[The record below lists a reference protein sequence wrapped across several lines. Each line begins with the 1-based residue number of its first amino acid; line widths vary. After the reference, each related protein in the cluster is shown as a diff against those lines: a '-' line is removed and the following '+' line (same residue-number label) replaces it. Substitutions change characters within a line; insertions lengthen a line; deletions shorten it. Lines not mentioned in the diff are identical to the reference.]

1 MHFFHYSISDCNI
14 LTFQNQMFITLDM
27 MRGNQESIILVR
39 KSLSHDTF
47 LTAISMLFLQ
57 RFRIKIQTFPPPF
70 IAFHSTTRSKSARQ
84 TQISAHKKHCLSLRN
99 ALSCSVRSCLLH
111 SKKLLLRARRNIAE
125 CANIHKTLSHNA
137 LHKPAFLLQNPSN
150 PFSA

>member
-47 LTAISMLFLQ
+47 LTAISMLFL
-57 RFRIKIQTFPPPF
+57 
-70 IAFHSTTRSKSARQ
+70 
-84 TQISAHKKHCLSLRN
+84 
-99 ALSCSVRSCLLH
+99 
-111 SKKLLLRARRNIAE
+111 
-125 CANIHKTLSHNA
+125 
-137 LHKPAFLLQNPSN
+137 
-150 PFSA
+150 